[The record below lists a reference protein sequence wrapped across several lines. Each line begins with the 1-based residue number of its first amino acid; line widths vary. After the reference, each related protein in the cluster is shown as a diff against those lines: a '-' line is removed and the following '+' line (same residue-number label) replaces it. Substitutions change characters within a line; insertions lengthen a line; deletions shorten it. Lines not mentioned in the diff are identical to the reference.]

1 MSTPSDLQ
9 IRPRPMTLDTEATTP
24 RWWLG
29 GDPVATA
36 VMNALSLTFPEGERF
51 FIQSIK
57 RFARDL
63 PAGLAA
69 DVRAFTQ
76 QEGAHTREHMAFNMV
91 TARSGY
97 ETAEVEAY
105 ANRRLDVA
113 RARPALAQLA
123 ATMALEH
130 FTAAF
135 AHRLLADRDFL
146 ADAPKGLADLWRW
159 HSIEEI
165 EHKGVAYDVFMHA
178 TRTMSPW
185 RRWSVRR
192 WAMFLTTI
200 LFTRTLRVTALML
213 LRQDGITGLRARWAL
228 FRFLWLRP
236 GLYRRMI
243 ADYLAFYRPGF
254 HPWQVDDRVLIAEAE
269 DQLGTGG
276 AVQIRAA

>member
-1 MSTPSDLQ
+1 MSTPPDLQ
-9 IRPRPMTLDTEATTP
+9 IRPRPMHLDTEAQTP

-36 VMNALSLTFPEGERF
+36 VLNALSLTFPEGERF

-57 RFARDL
+57 RYAKDL
-63 PAGLAA
+63 PADLAA

-76 QEGAHTREHMAFNMV
+76 QEGAHTREHIAFNQI

-97 ETAEVEAY
+97 ETEAVEAY
-105 ANRRLDVA
+105 AGRRLDIA
-113 RARPALAQLA
+113 RARPPLAQLA

-135 AHRLLADRDFL
+135 AHCLLADRNFL
-146 ADAPKGLADLWRW
+146 AGAPEGLANLWRW

-178 TRTMSPW
+178 TRKMSPW
-185 RRWSVRR
+185 RRWGIRR
-192 WAMFLTTI
+192 WAMILTTV
-200 LFTRTLRVTALML
+200 LFTRTLRETSLML
-213 LRQDGITGLRARWAL
+213 LQQDGITGLSASWAL

-236 GLYRRMI
+236 GLYRRMLG
-243 ADYLAFYRPGF
+243 DYLAFYRPGF
-254 HPWQVDDRVLIAEAE
+254 HPWQVDDRALIVQAEMT
-269 DQLGTGG
+269 LGADGL
-276 AVQIRAA
+276 QSEAA